1 MPVVEHRWL
10 EALFSPE
17 KAEELKRSDR
27 DEFLRASAWYKTF
40 KNELSMYGI
49 NNEVLE
55 EFITSYRGELRLGRE
70 DLKKNLRRFREA
82 LYYETHIRKA
92 GKEAR

>member
-17 KAEELKRSDR
+17 KAKELRHSDKN
-27 DEFLRASAWYKTF
+27 EFLRAVAWYKTF
-40 KNELSMYGI
+40 KNELSIYGI
-49 NNEVLE
+49 KNDVLE
-55 EFITSYRGELRLGRE
+55 DFIRSCEDKIKVDKD

-82 LYYETHIRKA
+82 LYYETHIRGA
-92 GKEAR
+92 CKESC